1 MRDRSSSTGAK
12 PVRRSAISVD
22 VVLFTPQG
30 EQLATLLARHPDGRG
45 RERWVIPW
53 DARTDDEPLDDAAAR
68 IARSALGTAPAWLE
82 QVGAFGDRRRHPGE
96 GQLSVAYVGLV
107 PAGDSPSAARDD
119 LTWHPV
125 DELPALAP
133 RQRAMLDAASEMLR
147 LRLDQAPIAFRLLPV
162 MFTLSELQEIYEL
175 LLGRRLHKAS
185 FRRALQGAWL
195 VEPTDEWRSEGRG
208 RPAQLFRYAPRKR
221 RGNRRGVRFDLM
233 V

>member
-1 MRDRSSSTGAK
+1 MRDRSSTTGAR

-30 EQLATLLARHPDGRG
+30 EQLATLLARQADGRG
-45 RERWVIPW
+45 RERWVVPW
-53 DARTDDEPLDDAAAR
+53 DARNDDEPLDDAAAR
-68 IARSALGTAPAWLE
+68 IARGALGTAPAWLE
-82 QVGAFGDRRRHPGE
+82 QIGAFGDRRRHPSE
-96 GQLSVAYVGLV
+96 GTLSIGYVGLV
-107 PAGDSPSAARDD
+107 AAGANQPAESTGSQ
-119 LTWHPV
+119 WFPV
-125 DELPALAP
+125 EQLPALAA
-133 RQRAMLDAASEMLR
+133 RQRGILDAASEMLR

-221 RGNRRGVRFDLM
+221 RGSRRGVRFDLL